1 MAGPLT
7 GLGTQSLQAGLTTAS
22 TGQANVNTAGVVSST
37 GARQNSGQSPR
48 PELVQPQGAALGQSQ
63 TATSDAEVRDQI
75 VNLAQDIAEQR
86 NQIAQGQDVD
96 RGSIVDVL
104 A

>member
-1 MAGPLT
+1 MSGPLT
-7 GLGTQSLQAGLTTAS
+7 GLGTQSLTAGLTST
-22 TGQANVNTAGVVSST
+22 TGQVNVNTAGVVSST
-37 GARQNSGQSPR
+37 GARQNLGQN
-48 PELVQPQGAALGQSQ
+48 PEPTTIQPQGAALGQSQ

-75 VNLAQDIAEQR
+75 LNLAQDIAEQR